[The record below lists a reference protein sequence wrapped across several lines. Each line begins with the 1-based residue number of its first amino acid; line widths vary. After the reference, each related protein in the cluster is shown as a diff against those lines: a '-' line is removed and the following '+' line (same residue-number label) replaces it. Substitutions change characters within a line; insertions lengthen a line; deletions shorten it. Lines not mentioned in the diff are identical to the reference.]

1 MNKPQLKED
10 EKVEILKEMSNVY
23 DYLLSKMKNEYKSY
37 NSIYEKLNKEVRDK
51 FNNADFKEKI
61 LAINGIIDIMH
72 KGQGNLKAL
81 NETDAVGRKNCQ
93 KFKTKRIR
101 KMTFIDKSVT
111 GMYERRY
118 KVDGM
123 ENGSNS

>member
-1 MNKPQLKED
+1 
-10 EKVEILKEMSNVY
+10 
-23 DYLLSKMKNEYKSY
+23 
-37 NSIYEKLNKEVRDK
+37 
-51 FNNADFKEKI
+51 
-61 LAINGIIDIMH
+61 MH

-81 NETDAVGRKNCQ
+81 NESTALGRKHGQ
-93 KFKTKRIR
+93 SFKTEKIK
-101 KMTFIDKSVT
+101 KMIFIDKSVT